1 MRTVTAFICVV
12 GLLAVAPRA
21 SAQEWVAYTS
31 ERDAFE
37 AQFPPDSQ
45 PTVTEVIWES
55 QSGFKLP
62 SRIYSV
68 VRGPRSYTVTVAD
81 YTGIQE
87 LGKARIK
94 TCKSDDEI
102 CVGSNLSGEGFWKH
116 DTRGAKL
123 YAVSKV
129 LTRPDVRVTDIA
141 WNQIGRVSTILVSL
155 ANNKDESKTYAL
167 VTMYEMM
174 LYIVESTVP
183 REAPSPVQFAGSF
196 GLHMRGTG
204 KPPFYS
210 TLYVHEI
217 HALREAPVPPLAGP
231 GQQGPTLYKRE

>member
-1 MRTVTAFICVV
+1 MTLFICLFA
-12 GLLAVAPRA
+12 LLAFAGPA
-21 SAQEWVAYTS
+21 SAQEWIAYTS

-37 AQFPPDSQ
+37 AQFPPGAQ
-45 PTVTEVIWES
+45 PTVTETIWES

-68 VRGPRSYTVTVAD
+68 ERGPRNYLITVAD

-116 DTRGAKL
+116 DTRGAMM
-123 YAVSKV
+123 YAVSKLV
-129 LTRPDVRVTDIA
+129 KRPDVRVADIA
-141 WNQIGRVSTILVSL
+141 WNQIARVSTVLVSL
-155 ANNKDESKTYAL
+155 VNTRDESKTYAL
-167 VTMYEMM
+167 VTMYEMT

-183 REAPSPVQFAGSF
+183 KEAPSPVQFAGSF
-196 GLHMRGTG
+196 TPRVRGTDRA
-204 KPPFYS
+204 PSYA

-217 HALREAPVPPLAGP
+217 HALREAPLPPPNPP
-231 GQQGPTLYKRE
+231 GGGGPTLYKRD